1 VTECDGNGTER
12 NNVAYPLLDDAD
24 RRLIGA
30 LQVDGRACPEKL
42 ADALDLPPRTVTR
55 LLDALLRDGTV
66 RVTAV
71 PPRDPGQRSSVVR
84 VTMTRGKADAIAA
97 ALARRADVPFVD
109 VASTGEE
116 VGAIVV
122 AGDGAR
128 SRLLSELAGQFAA
141 VVTDVTAQTV
151 LRIHAEA
158 HQWRLPGLGTRVR
171 EAVGK
176 DVRSQCF
183 VRPAADETETL
194 IRAVLES
201 DGRASAATVAARS
214 GVPAATV
221 RQRLSALRA
230 AGALVTSVLVD
241 PVRLGLPVGA
251 RLILTVPPGRLDAAA
266 RALAGHPAVHGVL
279 ATTGIANLHVTVW
292 LPDLDALYEF
302 LTADLAGLDVS
313 AAETIL
319 VGRVIKRPGTGRVT
333 QT

>member
-1 VTECDGNGTER
+1 M
-12 NNVAYPLLDDAD
+12 AYPLLDDAD

-97 ALARRADVPFVD
+97 ALARRAEVPFVD

-158 HQWRLPGLGTRVR
+158 HQWRLPGL
-171 EAVGK
+171 
-176 DVRSQCF
+176 
-183 VRPAADETETL
+183 
-194 IRAVLES
+194 
-201 DGRASAATVAARS
+201 
-214 GVPAATV
+214 
-221 RQRLSALRA
+221 
-230 AGALVTSVLVD
+230 
-241 PVRLGLPVGA
+241 
-251 RLILTVPPGRLDAAA
+251 DAAA

-279 ATTGIANLHVTVW
+279 ATTGIANLHVTVR
-292 LPDLDALYEF
+292 LRDLDALHEF
-302 LTADLAGLDVS
+302 LTAGLAGLDVS
-313 AAETIL
+313 VAETIL
-319 VGRVIKRPGTGRVT
+319 VGRVIKRPGTGRVA